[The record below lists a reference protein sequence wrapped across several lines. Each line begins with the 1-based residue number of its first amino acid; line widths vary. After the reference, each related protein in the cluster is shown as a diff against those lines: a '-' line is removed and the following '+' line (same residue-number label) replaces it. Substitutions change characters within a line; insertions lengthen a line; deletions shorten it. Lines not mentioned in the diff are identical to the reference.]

1 MSLDRAQPTARRRPL
16 LTAAAVAALLAPA
29 AALPAVEAGA
39 QDVDLIPATAQ
50 AAPADTVAFV
60 SIDLDQE
67 SAQWQQVQDLLERVG
82 APTALDDARAAIL
95 AEKAPDGSQLSEADL
110 DALFGGEMAVV
121 VLPQAVANIAGVY
134 DVALEAMATPQAELT
149 EEAFA
154 TPMAEI
160 AENGF
165 GVAAVLQPSDMDH
178 AWQYVQDQLAKAAG
192 DAGATVTET
201 DYDGTTIYT
210 VPGSDFY
217 GMDHAAGMAAD
228 EMGGMDDGDDM
239 DGDEMDGHDMEGAMS
254 QAGHGLEAETA
265 VAQVGDFIVAG
276 PSAADLE
283 PLIDAASGGDNL
295 AADEDFGAV
304 RDAFPNEAL
313 AFAYVSSADI
323 MDAIGP
329 DLSASLE
336 DLYAT
341 YYGEEAAA
349 AYMSGVDAGVVV
361 WADDP
366 GLRIDTIQMASE
378 GSLPPMV
385 PDAGEVTFAENVP
398 AGALIY
404 AAGFQPRVVLD
415 QAALSIAQTINQI
428 EAMDQGEEPETPQSI
443 DDIAHMLTPEYRDEQ
458 IAQAEA
464 VVGFN
469 LKTDLFDKLT
479 GEFGFAFGAP
489 NLAMGGLDVDLIL
502 ALASNDPD
510 SLTEQTAR
518 LARFIEQQPDAP
530 DLNAATMGED
540 TVYTITDES
549 ATGIPPF
556 GFGVVDGQLVAGTV
570 ASIEALGTAPAT
582 SLANDAQFQTVMGEL
597 PADYYQVGY
606 IDLGQIV
613 PLAMALSGQGGFT
626 GAGGTDAD
634 PACADHAD
642 QAAAQ
647 SAFDED
653 PYGNS
658 SLDSDFD
665 GQACEDFFAPAT
677 PMAGP
682 VGGPEN
688 VKALAAVT
696 WERDGM
702 MGSNTILYIA
712 KPGS

>member
-1 MSLDRAQPTARRRPL
+1 MSHDRAWPIARRRPL

-29 AALPAVEAGA
+29 ATLPVVDAGA
-39 QDVDLIPATAQ
+39 QEMDLIPATAEV
-50 AAPADTVAFV
+50 APADTVAFV

-67 SAQWQQVQDLLERVG
+67 SAQWQQVDELLGRVG
-82 APTALDDARAAIL
+82 VPNALDDARAAIL
-95 AEKAPDGSQLSEADL
+95 ADKSAAGSQLSEADL

-134 DVALEAMATPQAELT
+134 DVALEAMATPQAELN
-149 EEAFA
+149 EDDFA
-154 TPMAEI
+154 TPIAEI
-160 AENGF
+160 SENGF
-165 GVAAVLQPSDMDH
+165 GVAAVLEPSDMDR
-178 AWQYVQDQLAKAAG
+178 AWTYVQDQLATAAD
-192 DAGATVTET
+192 DAGATVNET
-201 DYDGTTIYT
+201 DYSGTTIYT

-217 GMDHAAGMAAD
+217 GMDHAADMAANG
-228 EMGGMDDGDDM
+228 MGGGMDGDGMGDDGTDHDAM
-239 DGDEMDGHDMEGAMS
+239 PGMGHDL
-254 QAGHGLEAETA
+254 QAETA
-265 VAQVGDFIVAG
+265 VAQIGDFIIAG

-283 PLIDAASGGDNL
+283 PLIDAAAGDNL

-304 RDAFPNEAL
+304 RDTFPNDAL
-313 AFAYVSSADI
+313 AFAYVSSEGI
-323 MDAIGP
+323 TDAIGP
-329 DLSASLE
+329 DLSSSLE
-336 DLYAT
+336 DFYAT

-366 GLRIDTIQMASE
+366 GLRIDTIQMATE

-385 PDAGEVTFAENVP
+385 PDSGEVTFAENVP

-404 AAGFQPRVVLD
+404 AAGFQPRVILD
-415 QAALSIAQTINQI
+415 QAALSIAQAVNQMQ
-428 EAMDQGEEPETPQSI
+428 AMDEGETPDSPQSL
-443 DDIAHMLTPEYRDEQ
+443 DDIAEMLTPEYREAQ

-464 VVGFN
+464 VIGFN

-479 GEFGFAFGAP
+479 GEYGFAFGAP

-502 ALASNDPD
+502 ALATSDAD
-510 SLTEQTAR
+510 GLSEQTAR
-518 LARFIEQQPDAP
+518 LARFIEEQPDAP
-530 DLNAATMGED
+530 DLSAATMGED
-540 TVYTITDES
+540 TVYTITDDS

-556 GFGVVDGQLVAGTV
+556 GFGVVDDQLVAGTV
-570 ASIEALGTAPAT
+570 ASIEALGSAPAT
-582 SLANDAQFQTVMGEL
+582 SLANDAQFQMVMGEL

-626 GAGGTDAD
+626 GAGGTDAHPD
-634 PACADHAD
+634 CADYAD
-642 QAAAQ
+642 QAMAQ
-647 SAFDED
+647 AAFDED

-658 SLDSDFD
+658 TLDSDFD
-665 GQACEDFFAPAT
+665 GQSCEDYFAPAT

-688 VKALAAVT
+688 VKALAAVA

-702 MGSNTILYIA
+702 TGSSTILYIA
-712 KPGS
+712 EPGS